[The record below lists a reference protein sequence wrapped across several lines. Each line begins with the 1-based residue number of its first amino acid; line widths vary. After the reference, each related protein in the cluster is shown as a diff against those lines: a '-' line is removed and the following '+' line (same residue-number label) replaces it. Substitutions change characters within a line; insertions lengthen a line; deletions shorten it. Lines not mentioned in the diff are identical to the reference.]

1 MKKSKSD
8 KNHFRSISNIF
19 SVDKNFRSKYDHSR
33 TQKQN
38 FEKFRDKNIRNS
50 PFEMEIRIIMA
61 FEWVRAPS
69 THSKFELVREF
80 VWRGTKNCSN
90 YRKFRITE
98 VRIVESDLLEF
109 PKENWRWLRFRSNY
123 RKIRITEVRISES
136 LLYIL
141 FANSS

>member
-8 KNHFRSISNIF
+8 KNNFRSISNIF

-38 FEKFRDKNIRNS
+38 FEKFRDKT
-50 PFEMEIRIIMA
+50 FEIARSKLKFELLMA
-61 FEWVRAPS
+61 FEWVKAPS

-80 VWRGTKNCSN
+80 FWRGTKNCSN

-109 PKENWRWLRFRSNY
+109 PKKNWRWLRFRSNY
-123 RKIRITEVRISES
+123 RNIRIIEVRISES
-136 LLYIL
+136 LL
-141 FANSS
+141 